1 VPWTAEESAIAGARK
16 LPLGPIAGCVYFT
29 TGKIAYLV
37 VARGGIFGFDETR
50 IPIPWDDF
58 KATPNASLLVL
69 DTTKT
74 ALDAAPKVEK
84 NAFVVSG
91 KVGSESQKVDTYWNA
106 NQPAKAVN

>member
-1 VPWTAEESAIAGARK
+1 MRSPDGVA
-16 LPLGPIAGCVYFT
+16 LGSVDDLVLSPD

-37 VARGGIFGFDETR
+37 IARGGIFGFDQTR
-50 IPIPWDDF
+50 IPVPWNDF

-84 NAFVVSG
+84 NAFVVSSA
-91 KVGSESQKVDTYWNA
+91 VGSESQKVDAYWKA